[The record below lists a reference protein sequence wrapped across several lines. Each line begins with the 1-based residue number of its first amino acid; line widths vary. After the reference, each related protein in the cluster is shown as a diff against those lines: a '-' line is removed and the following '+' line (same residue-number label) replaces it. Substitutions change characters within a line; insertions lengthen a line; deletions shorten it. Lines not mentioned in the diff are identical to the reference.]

1 MVYQVWFVSVFGT
14 FKSSKVASQ
23 NFSGWGSGG
32 VGLIV
37 ILGLCQL
44 NCNCTCLLELSLAI
58 LSPDHECKIRPFS
71 DLFSS
76 KSQILIK
83 KKNLRNSDYLGLLGR
98 DLDPSGISQL
108 LQTNFKLYPILQ

>member
-23 NFSGWGSGG
+23 NFSGRGSGG

-44 NCNCTCLLELSLAI
+44 NCNCTYLLELSLAI

-76 KSQILIK
+76 KSQM
-83 KKNLRNSDYLGLLGR
+83 GR
-98 DLDPSGISQL
+98 DLDSRGISQL
-108 LQTNFKLYPILQ
+108 FKVLQTMFLYYQILQ